1 MRWAFHNGGNRKSFV
16 KPTRPSFLTMEL
28 TKWPC
33 HHWDLRRDLAA
44 HCLRARRRLLQRLR
58 TIFRRCRKKGNQ
70 PPCPVVTTIPAKS
83 PRPPS
88 KPVKPPPAA
97 GDGEG
102 GPQID
107 PVCQFDLRNCY
118 RSTGGYI
125 SGFCLWNWLTCKLL
139 FWRHRITS
147 CSLSHR
153 SLLSLLCS
161 IPSNSVFRTGSTEF
175 FSMNGTITSK
185 HC

>member
-1 MRWAFHNGGNRKSFV
+1 M

-33 HHWDLRRDLAA
+33 HHWDLRQLGGPLSPRATTAA
-44 HCLRARRRLLQRLR
+44 PAFADYLSSLPQEG
-58 TIFRRCRKKGNQ
+58 K
-70 PPCPVVTTIPAKS
+70 PTTVSSGDNDTGKS

-107 PVCQFDLRNCY
+107 PVCNIVERTLVNSPSRAVAATIRVGDTLSVLYSAGPPKQLLVET
-118 RSTGGYI
+118 SGGATLG
-125 SGFCLWNWLTCKLL
+125 SLTPSSLAQLIQCILAGVQYEASVQSIQGG
-139 FWRHRITS
+139 RIEVQVE
-147 CSLSHR
+147 
-153 SLLSLLCS
+153 
-161 IPSNSVFRTGSTEF
+161 P
-175 FSMNGTITSK
+175 K
-185 HC
+185 